1 MTSFYGSWNLDFYG
15 QTILNQAVPTQPVIG
30 LSSNYTRWLI
40 LTQTFILSKLEFD
53 STTHVDKRTT
63 FWSWTFDMKIP
74 KNVGNGEKNFNYPKL
89 DIFEFIFLINLML
102 FGSQRRLELCIEVG
116 VLLNRSWSFVDFSC
130 WNGKS
135 KGHFPD
141 DMVGRIEFWLS
152 SS

>member
-1 MTSFYGSWNLDFYG
+1 MIKNKNETNMNSQQNPGSFDLKIRRVDFSIELCCY
-15 QTILNQAVPTQPVIG
+15 ILNRLYGAWFFY
-30 LSSNYTRWLI
+30 NC
-40 LTQTFILSKLEFD
+40 KLYY
-53 STTHVDKRTT
+53 
-63 FWSWTFDMKIP
+63 I
-74 KNVGNGEKNFNYPKL
+74 GEKNFNSPKL

-102 FGSQRRLELCIEVG
+102 FGSQRRLEWCIEVG
-116 VLLNRSWSFVDFSC
+116 VLLKRSWSFFDFSS